1 MPPAE
6 QNRAAFAA
14 AAPAPGAAA
23 SAAAH
28 GPLPGLLLVLTM
40 VTGMVD
46 AVSYLSLGHVFVANM
61 TGNIAFLGF
70 AVADA
75 RDFSIAASLTATAA
89 FLAGA
94 LAGGRLG
101 TSVGRHR
108 GRFLAI
114 AIVVEIVA
122 LSAAF
127 VAVRLAADPQAEL
140 LRYELIVLLA
150 LAMGVQNAT
159 ARRIGVPDLTTTVL
173 TLTLTG
179 LAADSPAAGGSNPRP
194 GRRLLATLTM
204 FVGAAIGSFV
214 ILRVGLGAA
223 LGLTLAV
230 LLASGVWAYRLCGAT
245 EDWTQGA

>member
-1 MPPAE
+1 
-6 QNRAAFAA
+6 
-14 AAPAPGAAA
+14 
-23 SAAAH
+23 
-28 GPLPGLLLVLTM
+28 M
-40 VTGMVD
+40 VTGLVD

-75 RDFSIAASLTATAA
+75 REFSIAASLTATAA
-89 FLAGA
+89 FLVGA

-101 TSVGRHR
+101 ASVGRHR

-114 AIVVEIVA
+114 SILLEIVA

-127 VAVRLAADPQAEL
+127 VAAIVTPDPQAEV

-150 LAMGVQNAT
+150 LAMGLQNAT

-179 LAADSPAAGGSNPRP
+179 LAADSTAAGGSNPRP

-214 ILRVGLGAA
+214 IFRLGLGAV
-223 LGLTLAV
+223 LGLIQLV
-230 LLASGVWAYRLCGAT
+230 LLASGVWAYRLSGST
-245 EDWTQGA
+245 EPWTQAA